1 MSAAA
6 ASAIPTGTAPP
17 GATNTGAT
25 GLMAIGGRR
34 LAGFMAMVVGMFMA
48 ILDIQIVSASIAEI
62 QAGLAASPDEASWV
76 QTSYLIAEVVAI
88 PLSGFLSRMLSTRVL
103 FTISALGFT
112 AFSLACAFATS
123 LPLMILFRALQGFL
137 GGAMIPTVFATAFL
151 LFPGAAR
158 AKAAVLIGLTATLAP
173 TVGPTVGGLITDA
186 LSWHWLF
193 LVNVPVGLAI
203 AAAVWNTLDID
214 RGDPSLARRFDWWGL
229 GLMALFLG
237 SLEYVLEEG
246 PRWQWLEDGTVALF
260 AAVCAAA
267 GIGFFWRAF
276 TAPQPIVELRAYADR
291 NFAIGSLFGFILG
304 IGLYGSVYLVPLFL
318 GRVRGYDSLQIGETM
333 FVTGLGMFLAAPV
346 VGRLSRSA
354 DLRALLAFGMASTG
368 VALWLTANLTSQ
380 SAWPELWFPLALR
393 GFGMMFVMVPV
404 TNVALGTLAPAVLK
418 NASGL
423 YSLMRNLGG
432 AFGLALINTMVTD
445 RGAAHRLHL
454 SEAVASGRPQAS
466 AAVQRMS
473 DVLSARLGENAD
485 LAALSRVRAMV
496 QREALVLAYNDVL
509 LVMAALFLLAT
520 PLVLL
525 LAKPR
530 PEGEGGGGH

>member
-1 MSAAA
+1 VPAA
-6 ASAIPTGTAPP
+6 G
-17 GATNTGAT
+17 
-25 GLMAIGGRR
+25 GLLAIGGRR
-34 LAGFMAMVVGMFMA
+34 FAGFMAMVVGMFMA

-76 QTSYLIAEVVAI
+76 QTSYLIAEIVMI
-88 PLSGFLSRMLSTRVL
+88 PLSGFLSRLLSTRVL
-103 FTISALGFT
+103 FTVSALGFT
-112 AFSLACAFATS
+112 AFSLACAFASS
-123 LPLMILFRALQGFL
+123 LPAMVLFRALQGFL

-151 LFPGAAR
+151 LFPGPAR
-158 AKAAVLIGLTATLAP
+158 VKAAVLIGLTATLAP
-173 TVGPTVGGLITDA
+173 TVGPTVGGLLTDA

-193 LVNVPVGLAI
+193 LINVPVGTGI
-203 AAAVWNTLDID
+203 ALVVWNTLDID

-246 PRWQWLEDGTVALF
+246 PRWQWLQDETVALF

-267 GIGFFWRAF
+267 AAGFFWRAF

-291 NFAIGSLFGFILG
+291 NFAIGSLFAFVLG

-333 FVTGLGMFLAAPV
+333 FITGAGMFLASPL
-346 VGRLSRSA
+346 VGRLSRSV
-354 DLRALLAFGMASTG
+354 DLRALLAFGMATTG
-368 VALWLTANLTSQ
+368 AALWLTANLTNQ
-380 SAWPELWFPLALR
+380 SAFSELWAPLLLR
-393 GFGMMFVMVPV
+393 GVGMMFVMVPV

-423 YSLMRNLGG
+423 YNLMRNLGG
-432 AFGLALINTMVTD
+432 AFGLALINTMATD
-445 RGAAHRLHL
+445 RSAAHRLHL
-454 SEAVASGRPQAS
+454 AEAVSSGRPEAA

-473 DVLSARLGENAD
+473 DALAARLGENAD
-485 LAALSRVRAMV
+485 LAALARVRAMV

-509 LVMAALFLLAT
+509 LVMAALFLLAV

-530 PEGEGGGGH
+530 AEAGAGGGN